1 MKIEIDKSTLK
12 NIKFETDEILNL
24 AIILSRFMARCS
36 DKESVEY
43 SYLVGVICRQLSLI
57 NSKLKSILD
66 NEEEK
71 NSDH

>member
-1 MKIEIDKSTLK
+1 MKIEVDKSTLK
-12 NIKFETDEILNL
+12 NVEFDIHEILNL
-24 AIILSRFMARCS
+24 AIILSGFMARCS

-57 NSKLKSILD
+57 NSKLKSILV